1 MGEGIEESAAAAD
14 GEGEEG
20 DVVVVVGVL
29 GLRPLLGFPMGM
41 GDDGGGEMV
50 SRGVACGVVWGVV

>member
-29 GLRPLLGFPMGM
+29 NLRPLLGFPMGM
-41 GDDGGGEMV
+41 GDDGG
-50 SRGVACGVVWGVV
+50 CGVVRGVV